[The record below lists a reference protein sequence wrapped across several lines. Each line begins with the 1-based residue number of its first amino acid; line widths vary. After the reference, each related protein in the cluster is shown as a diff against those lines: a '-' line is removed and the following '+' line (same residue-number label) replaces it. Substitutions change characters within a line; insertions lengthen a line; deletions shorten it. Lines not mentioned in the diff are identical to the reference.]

1 MTMREFLDYY
11 YKYKTIP
18 VVNISDF
25 SLKKIYDQRDFF
37 YYKLGIN
44 PHNFENKK
52 VIEFCPGNGVNAHY
66 LINKVKIKKITLVDN
81 NPSSILNLKKNL
93 SKFNNVSIKNIDL
106 KKFYTNEKFDIVI
119 LENALPGFKNPK
131 KILNKLLNICNPGGV
146 IITTLTDEVGIFSE
160 KLRFVLAKKILKN
173 TNEEQFKNNLKIL
186 SGFFKSHLASL
197 KTKTRRVDKWVLD
210 NILHE
215 DWIKKNK
222 YFNLINLYS
231 VLKKTNSYF
240 ISSMSPKLGP
250 DYDWYKKST
259 IKKHNY
265 NFIKSYQEN
274 QINLL
279 NFGEEFSSKHH
290 PICKDIIKEISKVS
304 KVINKLNFSKKLSD
318 KKNYIKI
325 NNILIIII
333 SKLNK
338 IKKDSNTSKAIK
350 EFINFRYQ
358 KMKYFKIFWG
368 RTTNSVAIFKTKKN
382 GGRAKVCS
390 GRSKKSVVE

>member
-1 MTMREFLDYY
+1 MKMNEFLDYY
-11 YKYKTIP
+11 YKHKIIP
-18 VVNISDF
+18 VVNINDL
-25 SLKKIYDQRDFF
+25 SLKEIYNQRDFF

-44 PHNFENKK
+44 PYNFENKK
-52 VIEFCPGNGVNAHY
+52 VIEFCPGNGLNAYY
-66 LINKVKIKKITLVDN
+66 LINKVKVKKITLVDK
-81 NPSSILNLKKNL
+81 NPSSILNIKKNL
-93 SKFNNVSIKNIDL
+93 SRFNNVSIKNIDL
-106 KKFYTNEKFDIVI
+106 KKFHTNEKFDIVI
-119 LENALPGFKNPK
+119 LENALPGFNNPK
-131 KILNKLLNICNPGGV
+131 KILIKLLNICNPGGV
-146 IITTLTDEVGIFSE
+146 IITTLTDEVGILSE

-173 TNEEQFKNNLKIL
+173 ANEDQFKKNLKIL
-186 SGFFKSHLASL
+186 SSFFKSHLASL
-197 KTKTRRVDKWVLD
+197 NAKTRRVDKWVLD

-222 YFNLINLYS
+222 YFNLIDLYS
-231 VLKKTNSYF
+231 VLKKSNSYL

-250 DYDWYKKST
+250 DYEWYKKST

-279 NFGEEFSSKHH
+279 NFSEEFSFKYPS
-290 PICKDIIKEISKVS
+290 ICKSIIKEISKVS

-325 NNILIIII
+325 NNILRIII

-338 IKKDSNTSKAIK
+338 IKKESDTSKAIK
-350 EFINFRYQ
+350 EFINFRYL

-368 RTTNSVAIFKTKKN
+368 RCTNSVAIFKTKSN
-382 GGRAKVCS
+382 EGVR
-390 GRSKKSVVE
+390 R

>member
-1 MTMREFLDYY
+1 MREFLDYY
-11 YKYKTIP
+11 YKYKIIP
-18 VVNISDF
+18 VVNINDF
-25 SLKKIYDQRDFF
+25 SLKEIYNQRDFF

-44 PHNFENKK
+44 PHEFENKK

-66 LINKVKIKKITLVDN
+66 LINKVKVKRITLVDK

-119 LENALPGFKNPK
+119 LENALPCFKNPK
-131 KILNKLLNICNPGGV
+131 KILIKLLNICSPGGV

-173 TNEEQFKNNLKIL
+173 TNDDQFKKNLKIL
-186 SGFFKSHLASL
+186 SSFFKSHLASL
-197 KTKTRRVDKWVLD
+197 NTKTRRVDKWVLD

-222 YFNLINLYS
+222 YFNLIDLYS
-231 VLKKTNSYF
+231 VLKKSNSYL

-250 DYDWYKKST
+250 DYEWYKKST

-279 NFGEEFSSKHH
+279 NFSEEFSFKDPS
-290 PICKDIIKEISKVS
+290 ICKSIIKEIRKVS

-325 NNILIIII
+325 NNILRTIIP
-333 SKLNK
+333 KLNK
-338 IKKDSNTSKAIK
+338 IKKESDTSKAIK
-350 EFINFRYQ
+350 EFINFRYL

-368 RTTNSVAIFKTKKN
+368 RCTNSVAIFKTKSN
-382 GGRAKVCS
+382 EGVR
-390 GRSKKSVVE
+390 R